1 MALVRYNRT
10 MVKMTKQNTL
20 ELEEQAMLIASEIF
34 SLINQ
39 YTHDSSISKFFL
51 TDDIARVSYGLA
63 GGFASVMYT
72 PSLEP
77 EELKESAILS
87 FVYALM
93 TYGFNIYL
101 KERSLT
107 TNAAP
112 YSLPTDVQTIKKLQ
126 KKTLE
131 MTAEGKLAS
140 TPLADKIIAILVT
153 NVKNQIQLEEF
164 KLKGHRFSKK
174 KFYDYAKLSLYWG
187 YNFARELLTDTV
199 VKTKVAT
206 PQDATI

>member
-1 MALVRYNRT
+1 
-10 MVKMTKQNTL
+10 MVKTRKKDASA
-20 ELEEQAMLIASEIF
+20 LEEQAMLIASEIF
-34 SLINQ
+34 ALINQ
-39 YTHDSSISKFFL
+39 YTNDSSISKFFL

-63 GGFASVMYT
+63 GGFSSVMYS
-72 PSLEP
+72 PALEP
-77 EELKESAILS
+77 EDLKDSAILS

-112 YSLPTDVQTIKKLQ
+112 YSLPAKVDVIKRIQ

-131 MTAEGKLAS
+131 MTSEGQLAS
-140 TPLADKIIAILVT
+140 TPLADNIIKILIT
-153 NVKNQIQLEEF
+153 NVKNQIEVEEF
-164 KLKGHRFSKK
+164 KIKGYRFNKR

-187 YNFARELLTDTV
+187 YNFARELLTDQQANA
-199 VKTKVAT
+199 KVA
-206 PQDATI
+206 PQNSL